1 ISLAQIK
8 KLLQI
13 IKQGLK
19 AICDNRD
26 LIAKGCQA

>member
-1 ISLAQIK
+1 LSLGTIK

-13 IKQGLK
+13 LAQGLK
-19 AICDNRD
+19 AICNHRD